1 MNRIELER
9 AMRIG
14 PTSPTGNISRPGK
27 TDKARRGSETS
38 ATAAPSDA
46 ASIMGVPEAELTPNV
61 QRALLSLMGEVDQLR
76 KETERLR
83 GRVRELESL
92 ADHDVMLP
100 VLNRRA
106 FLREVSRALAL
117 AERHN
122 APSALVYFDLNGFK
136 AINDQYGHA
145 AGDAA
150 LHHVSN
156 LLTAHIR
163 ETDAVG
169 RLGGDEFA
177 VVLTLTGAE
186 GAQVKAQELADR
198 ISTTPFDYA
207 GRKLTVGTAWG
218 CQPLQAG
225 SKAEE
230 VMASADAA
238 MYACKQAQKSDA
250 ERKQA

>member
-1 MNRIELER
+1 
-9 AMRIG
+9 MRIG
-14 PTSPTGNISRPGK
+14 PSSPAGSVSRPGK
-27 TDKARRGSETS
+27 TETARKSGTAKPS
-38 ATAAPSDA
+38 AAPADA

-136 AINDQYGHA
+136 TINDEYGHA

-150 LHHVSN
+150 LHHVAN
-156 LLTAHIR
+156 LLTAHVR

-177 VVLTLTGAE
+177 VVLTLTGAD
-186 GAQVKAQELADR
+186 GAECKARELADR
-198 ISTTPFDYA
+198 VSTIPFDYA
-207 GRKLTVGTAWG
+207 GRKLTVSTAWG

-225 SKAEE
+225 HKAEDI
-230 VMASADAA
+230 MAKADAA
-238 MYACKQAQKSDA
+238 MYACKLAQKSDQDRD
-250 ERKQA
+250 RKQA

>member
-1 MNRIELER
+1 
-9 AMRIG
+9 MRIG
-14 PTSPTGNISRPGK
+14 SVNNTNKVTRTS
-27 TDKARRGSETS
+27 KARRADS
-38 ATAAPSDA
+38 AESVSASAEPRDA

-61 QRALLSLMGEVDQLR
+61 QRALLSLMGEVDQMR

-122 APSALVYFDLNGFK
+122 APSALVYIDLNGFK
-136 AINDQYGHA
+136 AINDNHGHA

-150 LHHVSN
+150 LHHVSA
-156 LLTAHIR
+156 LLSAHVR

-169 RLGGDEFA
+169 RLGGDEFGL
-177 VVLTLTGAE
+177 VLTLTGPN
-186 GAQVKAQELADR
+186 GADKKASEL
-198 ISTTPFDYA
+198 IELIETTPFTHE
-207 GRKLTVGTAWG
+207 GVELSVGAAWG
-218 CQPLQAG
+218 CYPLAAG
-225 SKAEE
+225 RDAEE
-230 VMASADAA
+230 AMAQADAA
-238 MYACKQAQKSDA
+238 MYARKQAQKTA
-250 ERKQA
+250 QEAAARKQA